1 VKIIVY
7 LSRSAMGIPLNLHK
21 GNISLSLVPIYPAD
35 KTLAWFDG
43 VSQQQGFLSGAGG
56 VIKLDV
62 HREYRWILNC
72 GKGTNT
78 RAELMGA
85 WATLVL
91 AVRLSV
97 SDLHV
102 LGDSKT
108 IIDRLNRKGDLRVAN
123 LDAWKDRIEEIYP
136 EFRSI
141 SFEHIFKEANEH
153 ADQLSKKALLSC
165 RGRIAYNLWVEGHKG
180 PSQFIYL

>member
-1 VKIIVY
+1 
-7 LSRSAMGIPLNLHK
+7 
-21 GNISLSLVPIYPAD
+21 VPTYPAD

-43 VSQQQGFLSGAGG
+43 ATQQQGLLSGAGG

-91 AVRLSV
+91 VVRFSV

-102 LGDSKT
+102 MGDSK
-108 IIDRLNRKGDLRVAN
+108 IVIDWLKRKGDLRVAN
-123 LDAWKDRIEEIYP
+123 LDVWKERIVEFYP
-136 EFRSI
+136 LFRSI
-141 SFEHIFKEANEH
+141 TFTHIYREANYE
-153 ADQLSKKALLSC
+153 ADSQSKKALHSC
-165 RGRIAYNLWVEGHKG
+165 RGRIAYTLWMDGHEG
-180 PSQFIYL
+180 PLQYISL